1 MAETW
6 GRRGAVVGEEVTI
19 PTPGAPSVPRP
30 GGLPTSALAS
40 LYAMQGPAELPVGV
54 MAGQMAPPVDAAMIR
69 RDPGMTTSIPPNLFP
84 GREMAYV
91 PPPALQAPPA
101 AGRPVPGQQQ
111 TGAEMAGNL
120 PQYTADVDGLFRGS
134 LSPARRAV
142 IDGAMTRGRAP
153 ASSSA
158 AFAGQ
163 QRPVGLP
170 QGNAQLPAM
179 PQAAALNMGGQQA
192 APQAPVPVRREPPP
206 VMVSP
211 PSIFGPRR

>member
-91 PPPALQAPPA
+91 PPPPLQAPPA
-101 AGRPVPGQQQ
+101 AGRPVPVQQQ
-111 TGAEMAGNL
+111 TGAEMANNL
-120 PQYTADVDGLFRGS
+120 PQYTANTGGLFPGRGGVGAM
-134 LSPARRAV
+134 SPAQRAAV
-142 IDGAMTRGRAP
+142 DAATAARSP
-153 ASSSA
+153 

-163 QRPVGLP
+163 QVPVGLP
-170 QGNAQLPAM
+170 QASAQLPAM
-179 PQAAALNMGGQQA
+179 PQAVPLVMGGQQA
-192 APQAPVPVRREPPP
+192 APARREPAP

-211 PSIFGPRR
+211 QNMFGPRR

>member
-19 PTPGAPSVPRP
+19 PTPGAPAAPRP
-30 GGLPTSALAS
+30 GGLPASALAT
-40 LYAMQGPAELPVGV
+40 LYGMQGPMELPAGV
-54 MAGQMAPPVDAAMIR
+54 MAGQMQPPVDAAMIR
-69 RDPGMTTSIPPNLFP
+69 RDPGPTTSIPANLFP

-91 PPPALQAPPA
+91 PPPPLQAPPA
-101 AGRPVPGQQQ
+101 AGRPVPVQQQ

-153 ASSSA
+153 ASASA

-170 QGNAQLPAM
+170 QANAQLPAM
-179 PQAAALNMGGQQA
+179 PQAAPLVMGGQQA
-192 APQAPVPVRREPPP
+192 APARREPPP